1 MLVNADDSESEV
13 EAETLRLRER
23 DLSRVFYRTVSEDQK
38 GDALTKRTLK
48 CERDEWHERAN
59 WILLRTAKKTD
70 IAAQKMVPSRTR
82 PRVDRSTAQM
92 VLDMRAEAATRA
104 GF

>member
-38 GDALTKRTLK
+38 GDALTKRTPQQASASCGALD
-48 CERDEWHERAN
+48 CPDG
-59 WILLRTAKKTD
+59 
-70 IAAQKMVPSRTR
+70 
-82 PRVDRSTAQM
+82 PRHAR
-92 VLDMRAEAATRA
+92 
-104 GF
+104 